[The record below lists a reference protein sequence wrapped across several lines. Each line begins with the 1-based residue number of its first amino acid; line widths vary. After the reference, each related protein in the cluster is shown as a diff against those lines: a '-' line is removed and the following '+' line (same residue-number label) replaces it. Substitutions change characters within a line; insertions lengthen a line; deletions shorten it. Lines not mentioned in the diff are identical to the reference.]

1 MSELKMVCRDLSAR
15 EPNPADNRVEDQ
27 LYPAEDGKIKGFSLA
42 PTYSLK
48 QLREIKR
55 RRIKNKLTFRTPT
68 KFNVRRLL
76 TLTDIRLDSGFD
88 GISNSHQKYG
98 GGIE

>member
-1 MSELKMVCRDLSAR
+1 MSELMVCRDLSAR
-15 EPNPADNRVEDQ
+15 EPNPADNRVEEWP
-27 LYPAEDGKIKGFSLA
+27 YPVEDGKIKGVSIA

-48 QLREIKR
+48 QLREIER
-55 RRIKNKLTFRTPT
+55 RRIKNELTFRTPT

-76 TLTDIRLDSGFD
+76 TLTDIGLDAEFD
-88 GISNSHQKYG
+88 DYSKCHQKYG

>member
-1 MSELKMVCRDLSAR
+1 MSELMVCRDLSAR
-15 EPNPADNRVEDQ
+15 EPNPANNRVEERP
-27 LYPAEDGKIKGFSLA
+27 YPAEDGKMKGFSLA

-55 RRIKNKLTFRTPT
+55 RRIKNELTFRTPT
-68 KFNVRRLL
+68 RFDVRRLL
-76 TLTDIRLDSGFD
+76 TLTDIRLDPEFD
-88 GISNSHQKYG
+88 DYSKCHQKYG

>member
-1 MSELKMVCRDLSAR
+1 MSELQIVCRDLSAR
-15 EPNPADNRVEDQ
+15 EPNPAVNRVEEQ
-27 LYPAEDGKIKGFSLA
+27 PYPAEDGKIKGFSLA

-55 RRIKNKLTFRTPT
+55 RRIKNELTFRTQT
-68 KFNVRRLL
+68 RFNVRRLL
-76 TLTDIRLDSGFD
+76 TLTDIRLDAEFD
-88 GISNSHQKYG
+88 DYSKCHQKYG